1 MLSARYEYTQTDDFV
16 EVRQL
21 AADGWRLAG
30 VASAYRGARGG
41 GAVYVM
47 ERPAAGREG
56 ER

>member
-1 MLSARYEYTQTDDFV
+1 VSARYEYTQTDDFV

-21 AADGWRLAG
+21 AAEGWRLAG
-30 VASAYRGARGG
+30 VASCYRGAAGG